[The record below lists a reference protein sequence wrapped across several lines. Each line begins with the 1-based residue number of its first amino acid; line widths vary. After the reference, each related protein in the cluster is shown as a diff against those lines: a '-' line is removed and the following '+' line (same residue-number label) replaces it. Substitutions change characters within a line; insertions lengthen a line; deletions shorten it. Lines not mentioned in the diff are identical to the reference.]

1 MNTRTAE
8 WRCPHRKTAW
18 VVVWAAAVVFLVWA
32 RVCTAQPTSDAIPRE
47 IVADNKRCMQCHGQE
62 HIATL
67 APNERL
73 SMVGTWLDAQRPAAT
88 VPAVTDQPS
97 VDAPAVR
104 PALYVLTDAL
114 AKSPHASNRCID
126 CHVDAVNL
134 PHPAKL
140 QKATCA
146 TSCHTEAVTA
156 YAASSHREAKEKGDP
171 LAPTCASCHGGHEM
185 LKITDRHSPQF
196 GLNSLFLCGDCHR
209 QHAATAA
216 DQDPSG
222 RIANY
227 MDSAHARAVTKAGLP
242 MAATCADCH
251 TAHGVRPS
259 TDPASSVHRS
269 NIPET
274 CGRCHVGVA
283 ETYATSVHGMKRAET
298 NGKTAVCTDC
308 HTAHQI
314 TLASTPTFVQDVIA
328 ECGECHDSPD
338 ANGDRVGTYYQTYH
352 ESYHGQVTR
361 LGGQRGAKCSDCHGS
376 HDILPLN
383 DPKSRVSAVNRVET
397 CRTCHPA
404 ANENFAQFDPH
415 ANYKDSKN
423 YPVLYGVWL
432 YFMVVMSAVFTFF
445 GLHTIL
451 WFVRSMSERRRLGP
465 PPPHGHASTAIR
477 RFDTLDRV
485 NHAFVALTFFGLTA
499 TGIPLV
505 FSDQAWARAVAS
517 LMGGIE
523 AAGLWHRMFA
533 VLLIANFVLHFL
545 GLARRFLTR
554 KGSWKE
560 WLFGPASLLPRWK
573 DVTDCLGMLGWFIH
587 GRKRP
592 RFDRWTYW
600 EKFDYWAE
608 VGGSVI
614 IGGSGLLLW
623 FPELASR
630 LLPGWAFNIAMVVHG
645 YEALLAICFIFTIH
659 FFNAHLRPGTFPV
672 DEVIFTGSMPEK
684 ELKEQRPEEYHR
696 LLATGELETLRVPAP
711 DPKRKPVI
719 LLVAVIS
726 VAFGLLLLAFI
737 LAGGLS

>member
-1 MNTRTAE
+1 
-8 WRCPHRKTAW
+8 
-18 VVVWAAAVVFLVWA
+18 
-32 RVCTAQPTSDAIPRE
+32 
-47 IVADNKRCMQCHGQE
+47 
-62 HIATL
+62 
-67 APNERL
+67 
-73 SMVGTWLDAQRPAAT
+73 
-88 VPAVTDQPS
+88 
-97 VDAPAVR
+97 
-104 PALYVLTDAL
+104 
-114 AKSPHASNRCID
+114 
-126 CHVDAVNL
+126 
-134 PHPAKL
+134 
-140 QKATCA
+140 
-146 TSCHTEAVTA
+146 
-156 YAASSHREAKEKGDP
+156 
-171 LAPTCASCHGGHEM
+171 M
-185 LKITDRHSPQF
+185 LKVTDRHSAQF
-196 GLNSLFLCGDCHR
+196 GLNSLFLCGDCHKR
-209 QHAATAA
+209 HAASAA
-216 DQDPSG
+216 DENPSG

-259 TDPASSVHRS
+259 TDPMSSVHRA

-283 ETYATSVHGMKRAET
+283 ETYATSVHGMKRAES

-314 TLASTPTFVQDVIA
+314 TLASTPAFVQDVVA

-361 LGGQRGAKCSDCHGS
+361 LGGKRGAKCSDCHGS
-376 HDILPLN
+376 HDILPLK

-397 CRTCHPA
+397 CRTCHPG
-404 ANENFAQFDPH
+404 ANENFAKFDPH

-432 YFMVVMSAVFTFF
+432 YFMIVMSAVFTFF

-451 WFVRSMSERRRLGP
+451 WFVRSMIERRRLGP
-465 PPPHGHASTAIR
+465 PSPHGHASTAIR
-477 RFDTLDRV
+477 RFDTLDRI

-505 FSDQAWARAVAS
+505 FNDQSWARVVAS

-533 VLLIANFVLHFL
+533 VLLIGNFVLHFL

-554 KGSWKE
+554 KVSWKE

-573 DVTDCLGMLGWFIH
+573 DVTDCLGMLGWFIR
-587 GRKRP
+587 GRGRP
-592 RFDRWTYW
+592 RLDRWTYW

-630 LLPGWAFNIAMVVHG
+630 ILPGWAFNVAMVVHG

-684 ELKEQRPEEYHR
+684 ELKEQRPVEYHR
-696 LLATGELETLRVPAP
+696 LLATGALEALRVSAP

-719 LLVAVIS
+719 LVVAIVS

-737 LAGGLS
+737 LIGGLS